1 MPTLTDPSRNVF
13 IPNAFTPNKDGHN
26 DEFNIKVGKDI
37 IGIEMSIFN
46 RFGNKVYQTNNIN
59 AGWNG
64 QYKNRDCETG
74 VYQYLIQVK
83 FRDNKTELFKGDVS
97 LIR

>member
-1 MPTLTDPSRNVF
+1 
-13 IPNAFTPNKDGHN
+13 
-26 DEFNIKVGKDI
+26 
-37 IGIEMSIFN
+37 
-46 RFGNKVYQTNNIN
+46 VYQTNNIN

-83 FRDNKTELFKGDVS
+83 FRDNKTEMFKGDVS

>member
-1 MPTLTDPSRNVF
+1 MQHGQRMMLAPLFPTLTDPSRNVF

-59 AGWNG
+59 AGG
-64 QYKNRDCETG
+64 M
-74 VYQYLIQVK
+74 
-83 FRDNKTELFKGDVS
+83 DNTKTEIVKQVF
-97 LIR
+97 INI